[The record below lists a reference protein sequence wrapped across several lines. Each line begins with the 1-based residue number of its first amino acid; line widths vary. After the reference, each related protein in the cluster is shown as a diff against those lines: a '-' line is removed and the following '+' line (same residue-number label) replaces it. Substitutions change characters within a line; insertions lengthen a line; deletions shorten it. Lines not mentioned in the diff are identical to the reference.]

1 MKILFI
7 TNTFPPNI
15 CGVGDYTFFLCRQFV
30 QRGDKCVVVCR
41 KDDCQRDA
49 VEGISVCSVV
59 EKWNKSASKIVLG
72 VIENE
77 KPDIVSLQYVPHGFD
92 AKGLPFGII
101 PIVRNIHKTGIP
113 IFTFIHEP
121 FVMINDCNPK
131 HLFVALCERFITGY
145 VIKKS
150 ARVATS
156 ILNYKNRLSW
166 YDDSIRLIPIPSNIP
181 LLTADDEKKNSLRHG
196 IDADGKLVVALFG
209 VRDKNSILKAFSN
222 IFERR
227 KDIKLLILGKSD
239 WNGFQPDWVYRTGK
253 LSAEKLAEYFNIV
266 DIFVLPEKVSR
277 RMKRGGVC
285 LKSGS
290 LAAAI
295 QYRLPILTACGDHT
309 DQVLKDKLMFADFSN
324 ADDVEQKLTTL
335 LNDSS
340 LREKMSSGYG
350 DLLNEL
356 TWEHTYQEYKNII
369 NEIL

>member
-1 MKILFI
+1 M
-7 TNTFPPNI
+7 
-15 CGVGDYTFFLCRQFV
+15 
-30 QRGDKCVVVCR
+30 
-41 KDDCQRDA
+41 
-49 VEGISVCSVV
+49 
-59 EKWNKSASKIVLG
+59 
-72 VIENE
+72 
-77 KPDIVSLQYVPHGFD
+77 
-92 AKGLPFGII
+92 
-101 PIVRNIHKTGIP
+101 
-113 IFTFIHEP
+113 
-121 FVMINDCNPK
+121 
-131 HLFVALCERFITGY
+131 
-145 VIKKS
+145 
-150 ARVATS
+150 VATS

-181 LLTADDEKKNSLRHG
+181 LLTDDDEKKNSLRHG
-196 IDADGKLVVALFG
+196 IDADGMLVVALFG

-222 IFERR
+222 IVERR
-227 KDIKLLILGKSD
+227 KDVKLLILGKSD

-356 TWEHTYQEYKNII
+356 TWKHTHQEYKNII